1 MRIQWWWAIKLWQCK
16 WRCRILPHWSNLT
29 FMASVYNIHP
39 LTFKETTQCEF
50 KRWLSFYNLE
60 ISLIQKEAHLAFHAV
75 NVDPRGNL
83 ENLFNIC
90 GVFVHGCKTIL
101 CINCK
106 TYTDLRAHCT
116 MHILCLQAW
125 SHWWLSSKVCCG
137 CGSRKQLTHS
147 LTHTAPHESFRN
159 LKFSV
164 KFQYSVIQSDYDDST
179 WDDWT
184 LIGLEPRPLRGT
196 LKIIIPC
203 KARVI
208 GENKESEM
216 WIFIKVGLR
225 WDMGWSQF
233 MKV

>member
-1 MRIQWWWAIKLWQCK
+1 MRIQWWWAIKLRQCK

-137 CGSRKQLTHS
+137 CGSRTLTHS
-147 LTHTAPHESFRN
+147 LTHAAPYESFRN
-159 LKFSV
+159 F
-164 KFQYSVIQSDYDDST
+164 KFQRN
-179 WDDWT
+179 T
-184 LIGLEPRPLRGT
+184 L
-196 LKIIIPC
+196 
-203 KARVI
+203 
-208 GENKESEM
+208 
-216 WIFIKVGLR
+216 
-225 WDMGWSQF
+225 
-233 MKV
+233 

>member
-1 MRIQWWWAIKLWQCK
+1 MRIQWWWAIKLRQCK

-60 ISLIQKEAHLAFHAV
+60 ISLIQKEAHLALHAV

-101 CINCK
+101 CISCK

-116 MHILCLQAW
+116 MQILCLQAW

-137 CGSRKQLTHS
+137 CGSRTLTHWLMLIHKWIISEFSSFIEMLCNTKS
-147 LTHTAPHESFRN
+147 LWWFYLRW
-159 LKFSV
+159 LD
-164 KFQYSVIQSDYDDST
+164 I
-179 WDDWT
+179 DWT
-184 LIGLEPRPLRGT
+184 RAAAAERDF
-196 LKIIIPC
+196 
-203 KARVI
+203 
-208 GENKESEM
+208 ENHHS
-216 WIFIKVGLR
+216 LQSASHR
-225 WDMGWSQF
+225 WKQGKWDVDF
-233 MKV
+233 Y